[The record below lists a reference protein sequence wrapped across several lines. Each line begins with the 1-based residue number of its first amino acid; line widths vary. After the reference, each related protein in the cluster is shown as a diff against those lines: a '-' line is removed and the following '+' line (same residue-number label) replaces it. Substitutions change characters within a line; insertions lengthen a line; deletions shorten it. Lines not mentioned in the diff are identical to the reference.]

1 MLFKIVILATYI
13 FEEGPWPAPITEHW
27 GRGRLWT
34 QHCLP
39 DSWSDTMQRLQGCLR
54 GTSQTHLL
62 AKKFVITQ
70 NGIKLH
76 KGRNPL
82 FPP

>member
-1 MLFKIVILATYI
+1 MLFKIVMLAIYI
-13 FEEGPWPAPITEHW
+13 FEEGPWPAPITEHL
-27 GRGRLWT
+27 GVRLWT

-39 DSWSDTMQRLQGCLR
+39 DSYSDTMQRLQGCLC
-54 GTSQTHLL
+54 GISQTHLL

-76 KGRNPL
+76 KSRNPL
-82 FPP
+82 VPP

>member
-13 FEEGPWPAPITEHW
+13 FEEGPWPAPITEHL
-27 GRGRLWT
+27 GGRLE
-34 QHCLP
+34 
-39 DSWSDTMQRLQGCLR
+39 GCLC

-76 KGRNPL
+76 KCRNPL
-82 FPP
+82 VPP

>member
-27 GRGRLWT
+27 GGGRPWT

-39 DSWSDTMQRLQGCLR
+39 DSRVTRCRGYRDASG
-54 GTSQTHLL
+54 GTSKTHLL
-62 AKKFVITQ
+62 ATKFVITQ

-76 KGRNPL
+76 KCRNPL
-82 FPP
+82 VPP